1 MMEVEESL
9 RKETLVNEEQ
19 QAYIRVLKET
29 LEQKLMHYGI
39 MFGRPQASSS
49 HYSTPNDHQSTVDG
63 FL

>member
-1 MMEVEESL
+1 MIEVEESL

-39 MFGRPQASSS
+39 MFGRSQHP
-49 HYSTPNDHQSTVDG
+49 
-63 FL
+63 